1 MSYKIKSLIYLICF
15 VASAILY
22 NNMEQEFNPLSST
35 NTTEVVKTEV
45 SKVDTNKTPT
55 ENKVDAVEVQ

>member
-22 NNMEQEFNPLSST
+22 NNMEQEFNPLSGT
-35 NTTEVVKTEV
+35 NATEVVKTEV
-45 SKVDTNKTPT
+45 SNVDANKTPI
-55 ENKVDAVEVQ
+55 ENKADIMEVQ